1 MQLSCKTDGAIYII
15 MPKRILHFIRESV
28 RSVSGCAFHQR
39 RNEGVLRLQIPKSS
53 KFLVRRIR

>member
-28 RSVSGCAFHQR
+28 RSVSG
-39 RNEGVLRLQIPKSS
+39 VLFMRDEMKVFSVCRFPKVVS
-53 KFLVRRIR
+53 FL